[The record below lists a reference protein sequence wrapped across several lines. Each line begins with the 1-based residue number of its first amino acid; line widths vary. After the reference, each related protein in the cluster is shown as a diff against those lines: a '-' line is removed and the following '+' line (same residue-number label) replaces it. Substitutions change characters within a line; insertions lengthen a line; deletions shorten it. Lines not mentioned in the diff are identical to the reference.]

1 MQNLVRMMDEN
12 GVLCV
17 LAVDSTEIVR
27 EMHALHN
34 TSKVVSA
41 ALGRLL
47 TGASLMGSMLKGE
60 QDTITLNIRADG
72 PCSPL
77 TAVSDSRGFVRGY
90 AGKERVDL
98 PLNGKGKLDVSGAV
112 GKNGT
117 LTVVKDLGLRE
128 PYVGQV
134 PLVSGEIAEDI
145 TAYYAA
151 SEQTPTVC
159 ALGVLTD
166 KETEEIL
173 CAGGFM
179 IQLLPTAMDEDID
192 KVEKGLQ
199 NIRPVTTM
207 LFEGMTPEQICRAV
221 LPEFKLSVLDTAE
234 TRYFCPCSRE
244 RMERALLSTGKQALS
259 EMAEDEQTEVTCNF
273 CNRKYVFTKAEM
285 LALLKSATDKS

>member
-1 MQNLVRMMDEN
+1 MQNLVRMMDED

-17 LAVDSTEIVR
+17 LAVDSTETVR

-47 TGASLMGSMLKGE
+47 TGATLMGSMLKGE
-60 QDTITLNIRADG
+60 QDTISLNIRADG

-98 PLNGKGKLDVSGAV
+98 PLNEKGKLDVSGAV

-117 LTVVKDLGLRE
+117 LTVVKDMGLRE

-166 KETEEIL
+166 KETEDIL

-179 IQLLPTAMDEDID
+179 IQLLPTATDDTID
-192 KVEKGLQ
+192 KVENGLQ

-207 LFEGMTPEQICRAV
+207 LFEGMTPEEICRTV

-244 RMERALLSTGKQALS
+244 RMEKALLSTGKQALS

-273 CNRKYVFTKAEM
+273 CNRKYVFTRDEILGLMK
-285 LALLKSATDKS
+285 

>member
-1 MQNLVRMMDEN
+1 MQNLVRMMDED

-27 EMHALHN
+27 EMKALHN

-259 EMAEDEQTEVTCNF
+259 EMAEDEQT
-273 CNRKYVFTKAEM
+273 
-285 LALLKSATDKS
+285 

>member
-1 MQNLVRMMDEN
+1 MQNLVRMMDED

-17 LAVDSTEIVR
+17 LAVDSTETVR

-47 TGASLMGSMLKGE
+47 TGATLMGSMLKGE
-60 QDTITLNIRADG
+60 QDTISLNIRADG

-98 PLNGKGKLDVSGAV
+98 PLNEKGKLDVSGAV

-117 LTVVKDLGLRE
+117 LTVVKDMGLRE

-166 KETEEIL
+166 KETEGIL

-179 IQLLPTAMDEDID
+179 IQLLPTATDDTID
-192 KVEKGLQ
+192 KVENGLQ

-207 LFEGMTPEQICRAV
+207 LFEGMTPEEICRTV

-244 RMERALLSTGKQALS
+244 RMEKALLSTGKQALS
-259 EMAEDEQTEVTCNF
+259 EMAEDEQTEVICNF
-273 CNRKYVFTKAEM
+273 CNRKYVFTRDEILGLMK
-285 LALLKSATDKS
+285 

>member
-1 MQNLVRMMDEN
+1 MQNLVRMMDED

-17 LAVDSTEIVR
+17 LAVDSTETVR

-47 TGASLMGSMLKGE
+47 TGATLMGSMLKGE
-60 QDTITLNIRADG
+60 QDTISLNIRADG
-72 PCSPL
+72 SCSPL

-98 PLNGKGKLDVSGAV
+98 PLNEKGKLDVSGAV

-117 LTVVKDLGLRE
+117 LTVVKDMGLRE

-166 KETEEIL
+166 KETEDIL

-179 IQLLPTAMDEDID
+179 IQLLPTATDDTID
-192 KVEKGLQ
+192 KVENGLQ

-207 LFEGMTPEQICRAV
+207 LFEGMTPEEICRTV

-244 RMERALLSTGKQALS
+244 RMEKALLSTGKQALS

-273 CNRKYVFTKAEM
+273 CNRKYVFTRDEILGLMK
-285 LALLKSATDKS
+285 

>member
-1 MQNLVRMMDEN
+1 MQNLVRMMDED

-17 LAVDSTEIVR
+17 LAVDSTETVR

-47 TGASLMGSMLKGE
+47 TGATLMGSMLKGE
-60 QDTITLNIRADG
+60 QDTISLSIRADG
-72 PCSPL
+72 SCSPL

-98 PLNGKGKLDVSGAV
+98 PLNEKGKLDVSGAV

-117 LTVVKDLGLRE
+117 LTVVKDMGLRE

-166 KETEEIL
+166 KETEDIL

-179 IQLLPTAMDEDID
+179 IQLLPTATDDTID
-192 KVEKGLQ
+192 KVENGLQ

-207 LFEGMTPEQICRAV
+207 LFEGMTPEEICRTV

-244 RMERALLSTGKQALS
+244 RMEKALLSTGKQALS

-273 CNRKYVFTKAEM
+273 CNRKYVFTRDEILGLMK
-285 LALLKSATDKS
+285 

>member
-1 MQNLVRMMDEN
+1 MQNLVRMMDED

-17 LAVDSTEIVR
+17 LAVDSTETVR

-47 TGASLMGSMLKGE
+47 TGAMLMGSMLKGE
-60 QDTITLNIRADG
+60 QDTISLNIRADG

-98 PLNGKGKLDVSGAV
+98 PLNEKGKLDVSGAV

-117 LTVVKDLGLRE
+117 LTVVKDMGLRE

-166 KETEEIL
+166 KETEGIL

-179 IQLLPTAMDEDID
+179 IQLLPTATDDTID
-192 KVEKGLQ
+192 KVENGLQ

-207 LFEGMTPEQICRAV
+207 LFEGMTPEEICRTV

-244 RMERALLSTGKQALS
+244 RMEKALLSTGKQALS

-273 CNRKYVFTKAEM
+273 CNRKYVFTRDEILGLMK
-285 LALLKSATDKS
+285 

>member
-1 MQNLVRMMDEN
+1 MNVKKHLGWIIAGAVVLILLLWSVSGYNGLVSMDEQVAGKWANVETQYQRRADLIPNLVNTVKGYATHEKTTLEN
-12 GVLCV
+12 VVKARSEATQVKVNPEDLTPER
-17 LAVDSTEIVR
+17 LAEFQK
-27 EMHALHN
+27 AQGN
-34 TSKVVSA
+34 VSA

-145 TAYYAA
+145 TGQATRAGQA
-151 SEQTPTVC
+151 HLEGLL
-159 ALGVLTD
+159 AGLAG
-166 KETEEIL
+166 TERTG
-173 CAGGFM
+173 AGS
-179 IQLLPTAMDEDID
+179 P
-192 KVEKGLQ
+192 
-199 NIRPVTTM
+199 
-207 LFEGMTPEQICRAV
+207 
-221 LPEFKLSVLDTAE
+221 SH
-234 TRYFCPCSRE
+234 TRYIHTSSIFI
-244 RMERALLSTGKQALS
+244 MERTRSTPSKGFPLSSKI
-259 EMAEDEQTEVTCNF
+259 VP
-273 CNRKYVFTKAEM
+273 
-285 LALLKSATDKS
+285 

>member
-1 MQNLVRMMDEN
+1 MQNLVRMMDED

-17 LAVDSTEIVR
+17 LAVDSTETVR

-47 TGASLMGSMLKGE
+47 TGATLMGSMLKGE
-60 QDTITLNIRADG
+60 QDTISLNIRADG

-98 PLNGKGKLDVSGAV
+98 PLNEKGKLDVSGAV

-117 LTVVKDLGLRE
+117 LTVVKDMGLRE

-166 KETEEIL
+166 KETEDIL

-179 IQLLPTAMDEDID
+179 IQLLPTATDDTID
-192 KVEKGLQ
+192 KVENGLQ

-207 LFEGMTPEQICRAV
+207 LFEGMTPEEICRTV

-273 CNRKYVFTKAEM
+273 CNRKYVFTRDEILGLMK
-285 LALLKSATDKS
+285 

>member
-1 MQNLVRMMDEN
+1 MQNLVRMMDED

-27 EMHALHN
+27 EMKALHN

-179 IQLLPTAMDEDID
+179 IQLLPTATDEDID

-234 TRYFCPCSRE
+234 TRYFCPLA
-244 RMERALLSTGKQALS
+244 RAHGKSVAFDRQTGAFG
-259 EMAEDEQTEVTCNF
+259 NG
-273 CNRKYVFTKAEM
+273 RRR
-285 LALLKSATDKS
+285 TDRSHLQFLQPEICVYKR

>member
-1 MQNLVRMMDEN
+1 MQNLVRMMDED

-17 LAVDSTEIVR
+17 LAVDSTETVR

-47 TGASLMGSMLKGE
+47 TGATLMGSMLKGE
-60 QDTITLNIRADG
+60 QDTISLNIRADG

-98 PLNGKGKLDVSGAV
+98 PLNEKGKLDVSGAV

-117 LTVVKDLGLRE
+117 LTVVKDMGLRE

-151 SEQTPTVC
+151 SEQMPTVC

-166 KETEEIL
+166 KETEGIL

-179 IQLLPTAMDEDID
+179 IQLLPTATDDTID
-192 KVEKGLQ
+192 KVENGLQ

-207 LFEGMTPEQICRAV
+207 LFEGMTPEEICRTV

-244 RMERALLSTGKQALS
+244 RMEKALLSTGKQALS

-273 CNRKYVFTKAEM
+273 CNRKYVFTRDEILGLMK
-285 LALLKSATDKS
+285 